1 MHEAGRLASLPEFAG
16 RSRVHGPTWR
26 LASLIHESDDL
37 SRVTERSPLLVSSRD
52 LPKAGR

>member
-37 SRVTERSPLLVSSRD
+37 SRVTERPPLLVSSRD